1 MKSLALSLIRSTTV
15 MQPQSTTGSPGTPE
29 IDRLTTRKKMAESTL
44 QVCKKGSDLAN
55 VTETWYGVD
64 AGSNIELCHFLEL
77 PVNFL
82 LRRIDYHQTDIH
94 LL

>member
-1 MKSLALSLIRSTTV
+1 MLILFQMKSLALSLVRSTTV
-15 MQPQSTTGSPGTPE
+15 MQPQLSTGSPGTPE

-44 QVCKKGSDLAN
+44 EVSKKA
-55 VTETWYGVD
+55 TESVNESGIWSGVE

-82 LRRIDYHQTDIH
+82 LLRIT
-94 LL
+94 